1 MSLYGQNAIP
11 QLSENV
17 PMDERLE
24 RQTLTVGEAAHRLG
38 ISRALAYKA
47 AQRGELPVIRIGR
60 RYLVLKTQLERILAS
75 TDPLTAAAE
84 PTNPSTGESVP

>member
-1 MSLYGQNAIP
+1 
-11 QLSENV
+11 
-17 PMDERLE
+17 MDDRLE
-24 RQTLTVGEAAHRLG
+24 RQTLTVGETAHRLG

-75 TDPLTAAAE
+75 TDQLTTTAE
-84 PTNPSTGESVP
+84 PTNPSTRESVP

>member
-1 MSLYGQNAIP
+1 
-11 QLSENV
+11 
-17 PMDERLE
+17 MDERLE
-24 RQTLTVGEAAHRLG
+24 RQTLTVGETAHRLG

-60 RYLVLKTQLERILAS
+60 RYLVLKAQLERILAS
-75 TDPLTAAAE
+75 PDQLAAAAQ